1 MFKIKIKNIEFNNPI
16 IASSGTFGYGY
27 EVADFVDL
35 SKLGCVVTKSITL
48 EPRNGNSSPRIHES
62 ESGMINSIGLAN
74 VGVDKFCD
82 NEIQK
87 LNNINTKFIIS
98 IAGKKYEDYLHV
110 IKKIENAKSNHVGYE
125 VNVSCP
131 NTSSGGME
139 FGVDA
144 EMTHKLTSEL
154 RQQTDKLL
162 IVKLSPNVTNIG
174 KIALS
179 AESAGADAISA
190 VNTFVGLSIDYKTGK
205 FILSNKFGGVSGP
218 AIKPMALAKVY
229 QIFKEIKIPI
239 IGMGGISSFKD
250 VIEFIRAGAT
260 MVQIG
265 TLNYRDPTILS
276 TFNNQIEDFLKSNN
290 IDSISDLIGRNYE
303 N

>member
-1 MFKIKIKNIEFNNPI
+1 MFKIKIKDIEFNNPI

-35 SKLGCVVTKSITL
+35 EKLGCVITKSITL
-48 EPRNGNSSPRIHES
+48 ESRNGNPSPRIHES
-62 ESGMINSIGLAN
+62 KSGMINSIGLAN
-74 VGVDKFCD
+74 VGVDKFCV
-82 NEIQK
+82 NEIPK

-110 IKKIENAKSNHVGYE
+110 IKKIEAAESNHVGYE
-125 VNVSCP
+125 INVSCP
-131 NTSSGGME
+131 NTSKGGME

-144 EMTHKLTSEL
+144 DMTHKLTSDMRSE
-154 RQQTDKLL
+154 TDKLL

-174 KIALS
+174 EIALA

-190 VNTFVGLSIDYKTGK
+190 VNTFVGLSIDYITGK
-205 FILSNKFGGVSGP
+205 FILNNKFGGVSGP

-229 QIFKEIKIPI
+229 QIFKVVKIPI

-260 MVQIG
+260 MVQVG

-276 TFNNQIEDFLKSNN
+276 TFNSQFPGFLKSNN
-290 IDSISDLIGRNYE
+290 IDDIKDLVGRHYE